1 MLTNFIITLYRILWF
16 LQVSILY
23 MSALQHQQRLPKYKL
38 IYTRTWKTLGK
49 NFVGFF
55 SNLENIVKWKV
66 SQKICNYIKSPSI
79 NIPII
84 YKCIKILYLFVHSY
98 KIMYIY
104 NYAVTMTVYICIYT
118 SYIYIYAGVQ
128 DVEIF
133 LGPTGLDHRVIFT
146 YVSSTAGGISG
157 MYTN

>member
-84 YKCIKILYLFVHSY
+84 YKCIKILSTV
-98 KIMYIY
+98 IIYIY
-104 NYAVTMTVYICIYT
+104 NYAVTMTVCLCIYT
-118 SYIYIYAGVQ
+118 PYIYIYICWCS
-128 DVEIF
+128 ECRNI
-133 LGPTGLDHRVIFT
+133 PRP
-146 YVSSTAGGISG
+146 YWP
-157 MYTN
+157 